1 MRLVVDANVLM
12 HILKV
17 SGPNDLTCPR
27 TGKIVDNPEGRAEA
41 LLDLMTAKADRI
53 LIPTPA
59 LSEILV
65 RVEDHD
71 LHREYLSLINSMA
84 CFDLI
89 SFDAISAIN
98 CAQLVNNSELK
109 QLKGVEDDKKKIS
122 FDRQIIAMTQ
132 AYGGDEL
139 WTHDKK
145 MLAKAEAVGIVVKSL
160 ADVASNMRQI
170 DLMEDSNPGEVVS
183 MDSRRRR

>member
-12 HILKV
+12 QILKV
-17 SGPNDLTCPR
+17 GGRNDLTCPR
-27 TGKIVDNPEGRAEA
+27 TGNIVDNPEGRAEA
-41 LLDLMTAKADRI
+41 LLDLMTSKADRI

-65 RVEDHD
+65 RVEDHE
-71 LHREYLSLINSMA
+71 LHREYLSVINSMA

-89 SFDAISAIN
+89 NFDAISAIN
-98 CAQLVNNSELK
+98 CAQLVNNTELK

-132 AYGGDEL
+132 AHGGDQL
-139 WTHDKK
+139 WTHDRK

-170 DLMEDSNPGEVVS
+170 DFVEESGSGEVVS
-183 MDSRRRR
+183 IDSRRR

>member
-12 HILKV
+12 QILKV
-17 SGPNDLTCPR
+17 GGRNDLTCPR
-27 TGKIVDNPEGRAEA
+27 TGKIVDNPEGRAET
-41 LLDLMTAKADRI
+41 LLDLMATKADRI

-71 LHREYLSLINSMA
+71 LHREYLTLINSMA

-132 AYGGDEL
+132 AHGGDEL

-145 MLAKAEAVGIVVKSL
+145 MLMKAEAVGIAVKSL
-160 ADVASNMRQI
+160 ADVASNMSQ
-170 DLMEDSNPGEVVS
+170 LELKEESSPGEVVS
-183 MDSRRRR
+183 MDSRRNK

>member
-1 MRLVVDANVLM
+1 MRLVVDANILM
-12 HILKV
+12 QILKA
-17 SGPNDLTCPR
+17 GGRNDLMCPR
-27 TGKIVDNPEGRAEA
+27 TDEVIENPEGRAEA
-41 LLDLMTAKADRI
+41 LLDLMNTKADRI

-65 RVEDHD
+65 RVEDHE
-71 LHREYLSLINSMA
+71 LHREYLSVINSMA

-89 SFDAISAIN
+89 NFDAISAIN

-109 QLKGVEDDKKKIS
+109 QLKGVDDPKKKVS

-160 ADVASNMRQI
+160 ADVASNMSQ
-170 DLMEDSNPGEVVS
+170 MELPEESSPGEVVS
-183 MDSRRRR
+183 MDSRRR